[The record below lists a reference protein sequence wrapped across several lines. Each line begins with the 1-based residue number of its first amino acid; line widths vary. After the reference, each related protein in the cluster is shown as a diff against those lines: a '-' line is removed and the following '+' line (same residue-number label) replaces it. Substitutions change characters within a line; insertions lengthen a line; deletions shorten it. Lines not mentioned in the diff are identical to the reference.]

1 MANEDLLDEDI
12 SIRELI
18 EKLELFC
25 PLPYRLLSYKVS
37 SDFLNAKVYKNG
49 SRYTLT
55 IDNLKLIINYEDRE
69 HTIQKFV
76 YNNNNKIIGKI
87 ILGFNSFQ
95 IIN

>member
-1 MANEDLLDEDI
+1 MANDDLLDEDI

-37 SDFLNAKVYKNG
+37 SDFLNAKLYKNG

-55 IDNLKLIINYEDRE
+55 LDNLKLIINYEDRE

-87 ILGFNSFQ
+87 ILGFNSYQ

>member
-1 MANEDLLDEDI
+1 MANDDLLDEDI
-12 SIRELI
+12 NIRELI

-55 IDNLKLIINYEDRE
+55 LDNL
-69 HTIQKFV
+69 
-76 YNNNNKIIGKI
+76 
-87 ILGFNSFQ
+87 
-95 IIN
+95 

>member
-1 MANEDLLDEDI
+1 MINDDLKDEDI

-25 PLPYRLLSYKVS
+25 PLPYRLLTYKVS
-37 SDFLNAKVYKNG
+37 SDFLNAKLYKNG

-55 IDNLKLIINYEDRE
+55 LDNLKLIINYTDRK

-76 YNNNNKIIGKI
+76 YDDKKIIGKV